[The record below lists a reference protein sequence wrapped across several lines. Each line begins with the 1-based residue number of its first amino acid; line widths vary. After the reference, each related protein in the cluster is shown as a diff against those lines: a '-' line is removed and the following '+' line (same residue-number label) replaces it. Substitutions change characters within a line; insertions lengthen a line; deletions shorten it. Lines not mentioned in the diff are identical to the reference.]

1 MPAPDVNIQGPR
13 VPSLASCAFAT
24 TMRRA
29 IAASA
34 LVQGGREGREAEP
47 PRLPMG
53 PREQT
58 TQQNLAESE
67 HRSTHRPMRV
77 NGSRLK
83 PLRLG
88 LVCYM
93 ASVGPLTDTPSRET
107 TVRPLEQS
115 C

>member
-24 TMRRA
+24 TMRRV
-29 IAASA
+29 IAAST

-93 ASVGPLTDTPSRET
+93 ASVRPLTDASSRET